1 MINSLNLHTQYIT
14 DEKGEKTAVIL
25 PISEFEELLEE
36 FEDLVTLTQR
46 KDESTID
53 HEDLI
58 NELKQDGLLSN

>member
-1 MINSLNLHTQYIT
+1 MINFLNLHTQYIT
-14 DEKGEKTAVIL
+14 NEKGEKTAVIL

-36 FEDLVTLTQR
+36 LEDLVTLTQR

-58 NELKQDGLLSN
+58 NELKQDGFLSN

>member
-1 MINSLNLHTQYIT
+1 MINFLNLHTQYIT

-36 FEDLVTLTQR
+36 LEDLVTLTQR

-58 NELKQDGLLSN
+58 HELKQDGLLSN